1 VPCFGCRLG
10 SAPGTVPVRWPVAR
24 LFATVLV
31 MVVRRSGRVRLRIVV
46 DDRLVRSLTHV
57 RRATPNVV
65 VWESIVPELD
75 IDLRSAYTGRRGA
88 AARVEHL
95 VLTSAADIE
104 PAAERAVL
112 PLFDD
117 VRRDPFDHLLRLVE
131 LLEGSGHRA
140 QISQLGRVERLR
152 EAIRLQRSMG

>member
-1 VPCFGCRLG
+1 MACR
-10 SAPGTVPVRWPVAR
+10 STVRYGAM
-24 LFATVLV
+24 
-31 MVVRRSGRVRLRIVV
+31 MVVRRSGRVRLRIVI
-46 DDRLVRSLTHV
+46 DDRLVASLTHL

-117 VRRDPFDHLLRLVE
+117 VRRDPSDHLLRLVE

-140 QISQLGRVERLR
+140 RISQLGRMERLR
-152 EAIRLQRSMG
+152 EAIRLQRSMR